1 MHQLK
6 GQLTLRGVIIGC
18 VGCIVI
24 TAASVYTALKMGAL
38 PWPIIFAA
46 IISLFFLKALG
57 HTSLNEANVT
67 HTIMSAGAMVAGGL
81 AFTIPGIWIL
91 GYASE
96 ISWWQMFVVAAAGV
110 TLGLLCTVMLRR
122 HFVEKAELEF
132 PIGQAAAQTLI
143 AGNSGGKTGIKLF
156 GAMGLAGIYT
166 YLRDGLSMIPAMF
179 LGNVGIPGI
188 AFGIYNSP
196 MLLAVGFLVGT
207 VSVVAWFVGAVLGN
221 FGIILGGSSIGLWDI
236 ATGQSITASL
246 GMGVMMGCGLGV
258 IVKIVLPRIPSLFK
272 GAQRPVPPGRSDK
285 DDRSGQGNGSDG
297 SDGSNGSGQGTENL
311 GGQTSLSSSNHRK
324 RSRTTAALATIIMA
338 TVALLLCLALDF
350 GPLPSMAVVGL
361 VWVTTAMS
369 SQSVGQTGI
378 DPMEIFGLIA
388 LLIIAAFADMTLAQ
402 LFFIAGIVAVACGLA
417 GDVMNDFKA
426 GYILGTSPR
435 AQWIGQAIGGA
446 LGAIVAVVVM
456 MVLVQAYG
464 PQAFGPQGSFIA
476 AQASVVATMISGIP
490 SVPAF
495 ILGFIVGLILYL
507 LGAPA
512 MMLGLGIYLPFYLSF
527 SAFLG
532 AMAKIIYDRIG
543 ERRTRAS
550 SFTETAARRE
560 ERDRTGLVVA
570 SGLLGGESVVGVLI
584 AFVSVIMGLSV

>member
-1 MHQLK
+1 MRQLK
-6 GQLTLRGVIIGC
+6 GQLTLRGVVIGC

-57 HTSLNEANVT
+57 RTSLNEANVT

-96 ISWWQMFVVAAAGV
+96 ISWPRIFVVAVAGV

-122 HFVEKAELEF
+122 HFVEKAGLEF

-156 GAMGLAGIYT
+156 GAMGLAGVYT
-166 YLRDGLSMIPAMF
+166 YLRDGLSVIPAMF

-221 FGIILGGSSIGLWDI
+221 FGIILGGSSMGLWDI
-236 ATGQSITASL
+236 ATGQGITASL

-258 IVKIVLPRIPSLFK
+258 IVKIILPRIPSLFK
-272 GAQRPVPPGRSDK
+272 GAQRGGRADRSDK
-285 DDRSGQGNGSDG
+285 DDRSGQSDE
-297 SDGSNGSGQGTENL
+297 SNGSNKSGQETKNP
-311 GGQTSLSSSNHRK
+311 GGQTSLSSSVRRK

-338 TVALLLCLALDF
+338 TVALLLCLALGF
-350 GPLPSMAVVGL
+350 GPLPSVAVVGL

-402 LFFIAGIVAVACGLA
+402 LFFVAGIVAVACGLA

-426 GYILGTSPR
+426 GYVLGTSPR
-435 AQWIGQAIGGA
+435 AQWIGQAIGGV

-495 ILGFIVGLILYL
+495 ILGFIGGLTLYL

-532 AMAKIIYDRIG
+532 AMAKVVYDRIG
-543 ERRTRAS
+543 GRRRPELS
-550 SFTETAARRE
+550 STDATARRA

-584 AFVSVIMGLSV
+584 ALTSVIMGLSA